1 MLGGMSLPPVVAEV
15 VVPVTAT
22 EAFVGF
28 TAQMGEWW
36 DPLLTGDPATFTS
49 IEVDPE
55 GDVAMRH
62 GDDRQVWGRVTTWDP
77 GARLV
82 LDFWLGLTEQDS
94 TVLDVRF
101 VELDNATSTR
111 VRLEHRGWPDGSES
125 AGGIHAQWE
134 DLLARFA
141 AFVS

>member
-1 MLGGMSLPPVVAEV
+1 MSLPPIVVEV

-36 DPLLTGDPATFTS
+36 DPQLSTDPSTFTS
-49 IEVDPE
+49 IEIDPQ
-55 GDVAMRH
+55 GDVALCH
-62 GDDRQVWGRVTTWDP
+62 GDERQVWGRVTTWDP
-77 GARLV
+77 SGHYV
-82 LDFWLGLTEQDS
+82 QEFWLGLPEDER

-101 VELDNATSTR
+101 VEQENGTSTL
-111 VRLEHRGWPDGSES
+111 VHLEHRDWPEGAEAPS
-125 AGGIHAQWE
+125 GLRAQWE